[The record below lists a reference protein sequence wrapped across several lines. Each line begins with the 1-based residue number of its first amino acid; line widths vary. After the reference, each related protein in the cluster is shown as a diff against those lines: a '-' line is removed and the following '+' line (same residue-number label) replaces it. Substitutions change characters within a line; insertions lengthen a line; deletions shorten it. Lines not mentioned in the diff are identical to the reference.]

1 VQGSLSYANGAVTGG
16 QPAATLALGGGSIQG
31 ELNASTGPIQTL
43 RTNLDNLA
51 SQIVTAVNTAYNPTG
66 TGKNFFDASGTTAGT
81 IALDPSLSAAT
92 LTAGTDGAGDN
103 TTALAVAALASTSF
117 STASGDAIN
126 GTFTSYYSNSVSTF
140 GQSVANVTS
149 SLDDQQNV
157 QTLLENQRSSIS
169 GVNMDE
175 EMSNLVQFQQAYVAS
190 SETFNIINQILGNE
204 ISQLGAQ
211 G

>member
-1 VQGSLSYANGAVTGG
+1 M
-16 QPAATLALGGGSIQG
+16 
-31 ELNASTGPIQTL
+31 
-43 RTNLDNLA
+43 
-51 SQIVTAVNTAYNPTG
+51 
-66 TGKNFFDASGTTAGT
+66 
-81 IALDPSLSAAT
+81 
-92 LTAGTDGAGDN
+92 
-103 TTALAVAALASTSF
+103 
-117 STASGDAIN
+117 
-126 GTFTSYYSNSVSTF
+126 
-140 GQSVANVTS
+140 TS

>member
-1 VQGSLSYANGAVTGG
+1 M
-16 QPAATLALGGGSIQG
+16 
-31 ELNASTGPIQTL
+31 
-43 RTNLDNLA
+43 
-51 SQIVTAVNTAYNPTG
+51 
-66 TGKNFFDASGTTAGT
+66 
-81 IALDPSLSAAT
+81 
-92 LTAGTDGAGDN
+92 
-103 TTALAVAALASTSF
+103 
-117 STASGDAIN
+117 
-126 GTFTSYYSNSVSTF
+126 
-140 GQSVANVTS
+140 TS

-175 EMSNLVQFQQAYVAS
+175 EMSNLVQYQQAYVAS

>member
-1 VQGSLSYANGAVTGG
+1 
-16 QPAATLALGGGSIQG
+16 
-31 ELNASTGPIQTL
+31 
-43 RTNLDNLA
+43 
-51 SQIVTAVNTAYNPTG
+51 
-66 TGKNFFDASGTTAGT
+66 
-81 IALDPSLSAAT
+81 
-92 LTAGTDGAGDN
+92 
-103 TTALAVAALASTSF
+103 
-117 STASGDAIN
+117 
-126 GTFTSYYSNSVSTF
+126 
-140 GQSVANVTS
+140 VTS